1 MQLWTA
7 THAKTLLPALL
18 VMIVIGIILRLTIGK
33 KSLKIRMIPLQ
44 IVAVLLVILE
54 IGKQYVSFTRGYDL
68 YHIPLHYCSLFI
80 FAVPAMAFYT
90 GKPAPKVRAIGAAFC
105 AAMAVLLLIYP
116 VLIYGDWNIRG
127 FFKDY
132 LDMHTVAFHNLVLFA
147 FVLILALDLH
157 TPAGKGEQKY
167 PVWATVVF
175 CVISATAANAMQ
187 VNFANF
193 YQCNIPPL
201 EAVRVAVQNAAG
213 YVIAQILYVCIVSAL
228 TVLFT
233 WGAYWLHRLLRKRT
247 AIKTPVMK

>member
-7 THAKTLLPALL
+7 AHAKTLPPALL
-18 VMIVIGIILRLTIGK
+18 AMILISIVLRLLIGK

-44 IVAVLLVILE
+44 IIAVLLVVLE
-54 IGKQYVSFTRGYDL
+54 IGKQYVSFKNGYDL

-80 FAVPAMAFYT
+80 FAVPAMAFYN
-90 GKPAPKVRAIGAAFC
+90 GKHGAKVRAIGAGLC

-116 VLIYGDWNIRG
+116 ALIYGEWNIRDY
-127 FFKDY
+127 FKGY
-132 LDMHTVAFHNLVLFA
+132 LDMHTVTFHNLVLFA

-157 TPAGKGEQKY
+157 TPTGKSEQKY
-167 PVWATVVF
+167 PIWATVGF
-175 CVISATAANAMQ
+175 CVVSATAANILK

-193 YQCNIPPL
+193 YECNIPPL

-213 YVIAQILYVCIVSAL
+213 YVPAQILYVCIVSAL

-233 WGAYWLHRLLRKRT
+233 WGAYWLYRLLRKFT
-247 AIKTPVMK
+247 AIN

>member
-7 THAKTLLPALL
+7 AHAKTLPPALL
-18 VMIVIGIILRLTIGK
+18 AMILIGIVLRLWIGK

-44 IVAVLLVILE
+44 IIAVLLVVLE
-54 IGKQYVSFTRGYDL
+54 IGKQYVSFKNGYDL

-90 GKPAPKVRAIGAAFC
+90 GKHGAKVRAIGAGLC

-116 VLIYGDWNIRG
+116 ALIYGEWNIRD
-127 FFKDY
+127 FFKGY
-132 LDMHTVAFHNLVLFA
+132 MDMHTVTFHNLVLFA

-157 TPAGKGEQKY
+157 KPEGSREQKY
-167 PVWATVVF
+167 PVLATVVF
-175 CVISATAANAMQ
+175 CVVSATAANAIA

-201 EAVRVAVQNAAG
+201 EAIRISLQGTLGVVPT
-213 YVIAQILYVCIVSAL
+213 QILYVCIVSVL

-233 WGAYWLHRLLRKRT
+233 WGAYWLYRLLRKFT
-247 AIKTPVMK
+247 AIKTPVMQ

>member
-1 MQLWTA
+1 MELWTA
-7 THAKTLLPALL
+7 AHAKTLPPALL
-18 VMIVIGIILRLTIGK
+18 AMIVIGIVLRLTIGRK
-33 KSLKIRMIPLQ
+33 TLKIRMIPLQ
-44 IVAVLLVILE
+44 IVAVLLVVLE
-54 IGKQYVSFTRGYDL
+54 IGKQYVSFKNGYDL

-90 GKPAPKVRAIGAAFC
+90 GKGCEKVRAIGAGLC

-116 VLIYGDWNIRG
+116 SLIYGEWNIRA
-127 FFKDY
+127 FFKAY

-157 TPAGKGEQKY
+157 TPENNREQKY
-167 PVWATVVF
+167 PVWATVGF
-175 CVISATAANAMQ
+175 CVVSASAANAIQ

-201 EAVRVAVQNAAG
+201 EAVRVSLQGALG
-213 YVIAQILYVCIVSAL
+213 YTITQILYVCIVSAL

-233 WGAYWLHRLLRKRT
+233 WGAYWLYRLLRKFT
-247 AIKTPVMK
+247 AIKTPVMQ

>member
-1 MQLWTA
+1 MELWTTA
-7 THAKTLLPALL
+7 HAKTLIPALL
-18 VMIVIGIILRLTIGK
+18 VMIVISIALRFLIGK

-44 IVAVLLVILE
+44 IVAVLLVVLE

-90 GKPAPKVRAIGAAFC
+90 GKGYEKVRAIGAGFC
-105 AAMAVLLLIYP
+105 GAMAALLLIYP
-116 VLIYGDWNIRG
+116 VLIYGEWNIRG

-157 TPAGKGEQKY
+157 TPTGKREQKY
-167 PVWATVVF
+167 PIWATIVF
-175 CVISATAANAMQ
+175 CVISATAANILK
-187 VNFANF
+187 VNYASF
-193 YQCNIPPL
+193 YECNIPPL
-201 EAVRVAVQNAAG
+201 EAIRVAVQNVAG
-213 YVIAQILYVCIVSAL
+213 YAAAQSLYVCIVAIL

-233 WGAYWLHRLLRKRT
+233 WGAYWLYRLLQKPT
-247 AIKTPVMK
+247 AIKTPVM

>member
-7 THAKTLLPALL
+7 AHAKTLPIALL
-18 VMIVIGIILRLTIGK
+18 AMILISIVLRLLIGK

-44 IVAVLLVILE
+44 IIAALLVALE
-54 IGKQYVSFTRGYDL
+54 IGKQYVSFSNGYDL

-90 GKPAPKVRAIGAAFC
+90 GKGCEKVRAAGAGLC
-105 AAMAVLLLIYP
+105 AAMTVLLLIYP
-116 VLIYGDWNIRG
+116 NLIYGAWNIEA
-127 FFKDY
+127 FFKGY
-132 LDMHTVAFHNLVLFA
+132 LDMHTVAFHNLVMFA

-157 TPAGKGEQKY
+157 TPVGKKDQKY
-167 PVWATVVF
+167 PVLATAAF
-175 CVISATAANAMQ
+175 CVVSATAANTIK

-201 EAVRVAVQNAAG
+201 EAVRLSLQGTLGVAVT
-213 YVIAQILYVCIVSAL
+213 QILYVCIVAAL

-233 WGAYWLHRLLRKRT
+233 WGAYWLYRLLRKFT
-247 AIKTPVMK
+247 AIKIPAVQ